1 MGVGANNGGYGGT
14 RGAEQVISVS
24 ETGSIHKMSA
34 RRALKAI
41 CAAALACACLPP
53 PTAHAVTV
61 RPPVMADVNLAPH
74 RAIYDMVLGETRA
87 ASGVRGVAGRM
98 VFEFKGSECD
108 GYSLNVRLV
117 TQVTDSQGQSTLT
130 DLRSSSWEEGNGHK
144 FKFNSK
150 EFLNQKLNEETD
162 GRAERAGPRAPI
174 SVNLSEPDKEVLS
187 FPDGVLFPTQHSR
200 ALLDA
205 AEGGETVLQARV
217 YDGSEKGRR
226 VYETTSFIGKKAA
239 PENRKLEP
247 AAAKGG
253 LDKLASWPVS
263 IGYFEPGKPDMTAPA
278 YQLDF
283 WLYANGV
290 SRKLLINYGEFS
302 INGTLRE
309 LEYLKAK
316 PCG

>member
-1 MGVGANNGGYGGT
+1 M
-14 RGAEQVISVS
+14 ISVS
-24 ETGSIHKMSA
+24 ETGPIHKT
-34 RRALKAI
+34 RACRAFAAG
-41 CAAALACACLPP
+41 CAAALAVVSLV

-61 RPPVMADVNLAPH
+61 RPPVMADVKLAPH

-87 ASGVRGVAGRM
+87 ASGVSGVAGRM

-174 SVNLSEPDKEVLS
+174 SVKLSEPDKEVLN

-205 AEGGETVLQARV
+205 AEAGEAVLQARV

-226 VYETTSFIGKKAA
+226 IYETTSFIGKELP
-239 PENRKLEP
+239 PETDQKLEP
-247 AAAKGG
+247 AATKGG

-263 IGYFEPGKPDMTAPA
+263 IGYFEPGKPDMTVPA

-283 WLYANGV
+283 RLYANGV

-309 LEYLKAK
+309 LEYLKAT
-316 PCG
+316 PCR